1 MPKIT
6 KLDSSSPEFEKVKK
20 KLFRYWISI
29 IKNEK
34 KNKKKKII
42 MFPTPISVHVF
53 RVINK
58 EVATAFW
65 EKVKKIEKKGKAHKR
80 KLFHGTTR
88 CKSCKLHK
96 EKLCSSG
103 CNLCSI
109 ISSGYSINIAS
120 TKGYLGQGIYFAKS
134 ASKSHNYTDHGIYT
148 KTEREKGRNYVHHA
162 LLLNAVNLGRIKVVH
177 KKQDKLRPEHKFDS
191 IKLKKNEEKFRK
203 EYCVFENKQASPC
216 YVVFYEFPKS
226 S

>member
-65 EKVKKIEKKGKAHKR
+65 EKVKKIEKKEKHTKENCFMEQPDANHANC
-80 KLFHGTTR
+80 TR
-88 CKSCKLHK
+88 
-96 EKLCSSG
+96 
-103 CNLCSI
+103 
-109 ISSGYSINIAS
+109 
-120 TKGYLGQGIYFAKS
+120 
-134 ASKSHNYTDHGIYT
+134 
-148 KTEREKGRNYVHHA
+148 RN
-162 LLLNAVNLGRIKVVH
+162 
-177 KKQDKLRPEHKFDS
+177 
-191 IKLKKNEEKFRK
+191 
-203 EYCVFENKQASPC
+203 CVQAGAT
-216 YVVFYEFPKS
+216 YVVLLALDIPS
-226 S
+226 TSLPQRVT